1 MVAYETRLGKIDI
14 SEEYLSKLIGH
25 EVTSCFGVV
34 GMVPSG
40 NKQRILGRISKN
52 EPINT
57 GIKVYANLE
66 GMIIVELHIMVTYG
80 MNINAIAASIT
91 EKVKY
96 VVNEATGIT
105 VDKVVIKVDGIT
117 E

>member
-14 SEEYLSKLIGH
+14 SQEYLSKLIGH

-40 NKQRILGRISKN
+40 NRQRILGKLSKS
-52 EPINT
+52 EPLNT
-57 GIKVYANLE
+57 GIKVYGNNE
-66 GMIIVELHIMVTYG
+66 GLIVELHIIVTYG

-96 VVNEATGIT
+96 VVKEATGIT
-105 VDKVVIKVDGIT
+105 VDKVIVKVDGIT

>member
-1 MVAYETRLGKIDI
+1 MIAYETRIGKIDI

-25 EVTSCFGVV
+25 EVTACFGVV

-40 NKQRILGRISKN
+40 SRQRIFSKLSKN
-52 EPINT
+52 EPLDT
-57 GIKVYANLE
+57 GIKVTGTTE
-66 GMIIVELHIMVTYG
+66 GITVELHIVVTYG

-96 VVNEATGIT
+96 IVEETTGIT
-105 VDKVVIKVDGIT
+105 VEKVIVKVDGIK